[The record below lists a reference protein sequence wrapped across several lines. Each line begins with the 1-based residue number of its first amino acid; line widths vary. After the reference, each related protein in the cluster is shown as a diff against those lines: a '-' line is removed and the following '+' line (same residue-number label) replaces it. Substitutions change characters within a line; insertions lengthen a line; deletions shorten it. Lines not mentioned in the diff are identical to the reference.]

1 MATYG
6 VKLERSDSL
15 ELGRHPEAPAA
26 EDLIEWCKAEK
37 KVGKLLAVDLFAGAG
52 GLGVGLEAAG
62 WTVAIAVD
70 NNEVA
75 LKTHRAN
82 FRGLA
87 LNVDMSNPDEVESLI
102 KMVRNIDIDLVAGG
116 PPCQPFSRAGR
127 AKIRSLV
134 DQGVRDRNDQRKE
147 LWRSFVRVVLALR
160 PRTVL
165 MENVPDMA
173 IADDLS
179 VIREIAQM
187 LEQNG
192 YSVDYRLLDASRC
205 GVPQHR
211 KRFILQARRDG
222 VALNWPKPVHRI
234 VTVYDAI
241 GDLPRLGKGT
251 GARQMSYLP
260 DSQSEF
266 AKMLSEESSGQF
278 VYDHM
283 TRPVRADDR
292 QAFSLMT
299 SKTLYSDLPQHLRR
313 YRSDTFVDKYKRL
326 AWDDLS
332 RTITAH
338 IAKDGYWYIHPEENR
353 TLTVREA
360 ARIQTFPDHFRFSGT
375 RSDAFRQI
383 GNAVPPLLARSVAT
397 CLTPLSSSLS
407 GSPLVLSNEVLR
419 TVIARWALSDRSNRW
434 WLYCGPQMTRDAAFV
449 AALLDMHRMKNDS
462 AAQLMV
468 PLVGSG
474 NLANLDQELDSMSF
488 LTAARRSRLRKAL
501 DALRDDDYNIDNE
514 KVASLLS
521 DAQIG
526 VYRLLMGENVLVLN
540 EYVRR
545 NVSILK
551 GLPDHQTGLL
561 TDIKVALS
569 QLVAND
575 DLASLRMGAIRVMS
589 GAQVQM
595 IVDEAMTYPT
605 NTRFTEKWGDG
616 RK

>member
-1 MATYG
+1 M
-6 VKLERSDSL
+6 
-15 ELGRHPEAPAA
+15 
-26 EDLIEWCKAEK
+26 
-37 KVGKLLAVDLFAGAG
+37 
-52 GLGVGLEAAG
+52 GLEAAG

-192 YSVDYRLLDASRC
+192 YSVDYRLLDAWRC

-501 DALRDDDYNIDNE
+501 DTLRDDDYNIDNE

>member
-173 IADDLS
+173 IADDLA

-192 YSVDYRLLDASRC
+192 YSVDYRLLDAWRC

-468 PLVGSG
+468 PLIGSG

-521 DAQIG
+521 DAQFG

-540 EYVRR
+540 ECVRR

>member
-192 YSVDYRLLDASRC
+192 YSVDYRLLDAWRC

-501 DALRDDDYNIDNE
+501 DTLRDDDYNIDNE

>member
-192 YSVDYRLLDASRC
+192 YSVDYRLLDAWRC

-266 AKMLSEESSGQF
+266 AKMLGEESSGQF

>member
-173 IADDLS
+173 IADDLA

-192 YSVDYRLLDASRC
+192 YSVDYRLLDAWRC

-468 PLVGSG
+468 PLIGSG

-551 GLPDHQTGLL
+551 GLPDHQTGVL

-589 GAQVQM
+589 GTQVQM

>member
-173 IADDLS
+173 IADDLA

-192 YSVDYRLLDASRC
+192 YSVDYRLLDAWRC

-468 PLVGSG
+468 PLIGSG

-589 GAQVQM
+589 GTQVQM

>member
-127 AKIRSLV
+127 SKIRSLV

-173 IADDLS
+173 IADDLA

-192 YSVDYRLLDASRC
+192 YSVDYRLLDAWRC

-266 AKMLSEESSGQF
+266 AKMLSEDSSGQF

-468 PLVGSG
+468 PLIGSG

-589 GAQVQM
+589 GTQVQM

>member
-1 MATYG
+1 LATYG

-192 YSVDYRLLDASRC
+192 YSVDYRLLDAWRC